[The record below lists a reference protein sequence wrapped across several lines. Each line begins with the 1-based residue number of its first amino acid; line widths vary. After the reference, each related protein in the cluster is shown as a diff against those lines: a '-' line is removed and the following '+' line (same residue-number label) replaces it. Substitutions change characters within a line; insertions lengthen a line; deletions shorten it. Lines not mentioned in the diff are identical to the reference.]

1 MNTIK
6 AVQTPIFFLK
16 PNRSMS
22 YSSVIFF
29 SFTLLNFLF
38 YFMVFYVFLK
48 SIFRKWTTKLSL
60 AIFYKKKKACYNWN
74 LRLLLLHMSLLHPT
88 IWKYVNLLG
97 REFIYDILRG
107 GMAFII
113 STWASAQY
121 FLAWA
126 TCW

>member
-74 LRLLLLHMSLLHPT
+74 LRLLLLYMFLLHLT

-97 REFIYDILRG
+97 RKLKRRYDFHNFN
-107 GMAFII
+107 MDSC
-113 STWASAQY
+113 STFFSMGHMLIR
-121 FLAWA
+121 FV
-126 TCW
+126 